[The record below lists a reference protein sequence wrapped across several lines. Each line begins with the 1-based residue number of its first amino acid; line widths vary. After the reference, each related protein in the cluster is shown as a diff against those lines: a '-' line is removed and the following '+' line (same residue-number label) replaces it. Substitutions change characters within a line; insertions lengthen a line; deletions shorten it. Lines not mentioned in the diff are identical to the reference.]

1 LEEGSESKFW
11 NAIGRFFRNKS
22 DLSMEE
28 LIQAAR
34 EDGEIKPEDALMLLN
49 IVRLERKQVGDIMI
63 PRPDIVCA
71 DLEDGLEDICAVFI
85 KHGHSRIPVYQDNR
99 DHIKGVIYAKDLL
112 APFLLPDAPRPT
124 LRELMRTPLFIS
136 ETKNLKEM
144 LFEFQNQRKHIAIAL
159 DEYGGTSGLVTLED
173 VLEEI
178 VGEIED
184 EYDPH
189 RPEDV
194 LDLGEGRYQV
204 AGRIPLSELC
214 DELGIELTSEQV
226 ETLGGYLSELAGRV
240 PRQGEFFTLEGRRFT
255 IKEASKR
262 RIRWILIEPSQI

>member
-1 LEEGSESKFW
+1 MDDNSESKFW
-11 NAIGRFFRNKS
+11 SAIGRFFRNKS
-22 DLSMEE
+22 GLSMEE

-49 IVRLERKQVGDIMI
+49 VIRLERKQVGDIMI

-71 DLEDGLEDICAVFI
+71 DLDDSLEDICRIFI
-85 KHGHSRIPVYQDNR
+85 EHGHSRIPVYQDNR
-99 DHIKGVIYAKDLL
+99 DHIKGVLYAKDLL
-112 APFLLPDAPRPT
+112 APFISPDNHRPLP
-124 LRELMRTPLFIS
+124 RELMRTPLFIS

-144 LFEFQNQRKHIAIAL
+144 LFEFQSQRKHIAIAL

-189 RPEDV
+189 RPEDIQK
-194 LDLGEGRYQV
+194 LGEDGYLV
-204 AGRIPLSELC
+204 TGRIPLADLR
-214 DELGIELTSEQV
+214 DDLGIELTSEQV

-255 IKEASKR
+255 VKEASKR
-262 RIRWILIEPSQI
+262 RIRWILIEPSDI